1 MSIIPYH
8 VNKYWETVEV
18 EWTCS
23 RIWKSFRYHVNSN
36 VSITLTLI
44 HLRTIIEKKIKR
56 LPNPF
61 ADISRDSAK
70 KNCRVAMENF
80 QRKLTQSENDLKKG
94 GKVAMVAGLKK
105 NLLLALKKVAEQKC
119 KGKLLRKR
127 CGSYR
132 VGARAGGGGGGNP
145 TLFLD
150 KLKPTEMRKN
160 IFEAGP
166 PFFWG
171 SQWTGCPPTLRS
183 ESSPETEMFYSN
195 PVEKSLDLKSPQM
208 LVRVRFC
215 LATLVQLCALID
227 SLIALLA
234 RNIALV
240 S

>member
-36 VSITLTLI
+36 VSIALTLI

-94 GKVAMVAGLKK
+94 GGVAMAAGLKK
-105 NLLLALKKVAEQKC
+105 KLLLALKKVAEQKC

-132 VGARAGGGGGGNP
+132 VGARAGGGGGEKSH
-145 TLFLD
+145 LIFRQ
-150 KLKPTEMRKN
+150 TEAYRNEKKY
-160 IFEAGP
+160 
-166 PFFWG
+166 FWG
-171 SQWTGCPPTLRS
+171 RASFLLRVS
-183 ESSPETEMFYSN
+183 MNGLPSHFKIWIQPW
-195 PVEKSLDLKSPQM
+195 D
-208 LVRVRFC
+208 
-215 LATLVQLCALID
+215 
-227 SLIALLA
+227 
-234 RNIALV
+234 RNVLQ
-240 S
+240 

>member
-1 MSIIPYH
+1 MRISFGNEMSIIPYH

-36 VSITLTLI
+36 VSIALTLI

-56 LPNPF
+56 WPNPF

-94 GKVAMVAGLKK
+94 GGVAMVAGLKK

-132 VGARAGGGGGGNP
+132 VGARAAGGG
-145 TLFLD
+145 
-150 KLKPTEMRKN
+150 E
-160 IFEAGP
+160 IP
-166 PFFWG
+166 PYF
-171 SQWTGCPPTLRS
+171 
-183 ESSPETEMFYSN
+183 
-195 PVEKSLDLKSPQM
+195 
-208 LVRVRFC
+208 
-215 LATLVQLCALID
+215 
-227 SLIALLA
+227 
-234 RNIALV
+234 
-240 S
+240 

>member
-44 HLRTIIEKKIKR
+44 HLR
-56 LPNPF
+56 NPF

-94 GKVAMVAGLKK
+94 GKVAMVAGLKRK
-105 NLLLALKKVAEQKC
+105 LLLVLKKVAEQNC

-132 VGARAGGGGGGNP
+132 EGARARGGGGWGANL
-145 TLFLD
+145 TLSLD
-150 KLKPTEMRKN
+150 KLKPTEMREN
-160 IFEAGP
+160 IFEAAH
-166 PFFWG
+166 PFFQG
-171 SQWTGCPPTLRS
+171 SKWTGSPLTLRS
-183 ESSPETEMFYSN
+183 ESSPEREMF
-195 PVEKSLDLKSPQM
+195 
-208 LVRVRFC
+208 
-215 LATLVQLCALID
+215 
-227 SLIALLA
+227 
-234 RNIALV
+234 
-240 S
+240 

>member
-1 MSIIPYH
+1 M
-8 VNKYWETVEV
+8 
-18 EWTCS
+18 
-23 RIWKSFRYHVNSN
+23 NSN
-36 VSITLTLI
+36 VSIALTLI

-80 QRKLTQSENDLKKG
+80 QRKLTKSENDLKKG
-94 GKVAMVAGLKK
+94 GGVAMAAGLKRK
-105 NLLLALKKVAEQKC
+105 LLLALKKLAEQNC

-132 VGARAGGGGGGNP
+132 VGARAGGGGGNS

-166 PFFWG
+166 PFF
-171 SQWTGCPPTLRS
+171 
-183 ESSPETEMFYSN
+183 
-195 PVEKSLDLKSPQM
+195 
-208 LVRVRFC
+208 
-215 LATLVQLCALID
+215 
-227 SLIALLA
+227 
-234 RNIALV
+234 
-240 S
+240 

>member
-36 VSITLTLI
+36 VSIALTLI

-56 LPNPF
+56 SPNPF

-80 QRKLTQSENDLKKG
+80 QRILTQSENDLKKG
-94 GKVAMVAGLKK
+94 GKVAMAAGLKRK
-105 NLLLALKKVAEQKC
+105 LLVVLKKVAEQNC

-132 VGARAGGGGGGNP
+132 VGVRAGGGGSH
-145 TLFLD
+145 LIFRQ
-150 KLKPTEMRKN
+150 TEAYRNEKKY
-160 IFEAGP
+160 
-166 PFFWG
+166 FWG
-171 SQWTGCPPTLRS
+171 RSSFLLRVS
-183 ESSPETEMFYSN
+183 MNGVPSH
-195 PVEKSLDLKSPQM
+195 LKIWIQPW
-208 LVRVRFC
+208 
-215 LATLVQLCALID
+215 D
-227 SLIALLA
+227 
-234 RNIALV
+234 RNVLK
-240 S
+240 

>member
-8 VNKYWETVEV
+8 VNKYRETVEV

-36 VSITLTLI
+36 VSIALTLI

-56 LPNPF
+56 SPNPF
-61 ADISRDSAK
+61 ADISRDTAK

-94 GKVAMVAGLKK
+94 GGVAMAAGLKK
-105 NLLLALKKVAEQKC
+105 KLLLALKKVAEQKC

-127 CGSYR
+127 CESYR
-132 VGARAGGGGGGNP
+132 VGARAGGGGGNP

-171 SQWTGCPPTLRS
+171 VSMSGLPSHFKIWIQPW
-183 ESSPETEMFYSN
+183 
-195 PVEKSLDLKSPQM
+195 D
-208 LVRVRFC
+208 
-215 LATLVQLCALID
+215 
-227 SLIALLA
+227 
-234 RNIALV
+234 RNVLQ
-240 S
+240 

>member
-1 MSIIPYH
+1 M
-8 VNKYWETVEV
+8 
-18 EWTCS
+18 
-23 RIWKSFRYHVNSN
+23 NST
-36 VSITLTLI
+36 VSIALTLI

-132 VGARAGGGGGGNP
+132 VGARAGGGGNP

-166 PFFWG
+166 PFF
-171 SQWTGCPPTLRS
+171 
-183 ESSPETEMFYSN
+183 
-195 PVEKSLDLKSPQM
+195 
-208 LVRVRFC
+208 
-215 LATLVQLCALID
+215 
-227 SLIALLA
+227 
-234 RNIALV
+234 
-240 S
+240 